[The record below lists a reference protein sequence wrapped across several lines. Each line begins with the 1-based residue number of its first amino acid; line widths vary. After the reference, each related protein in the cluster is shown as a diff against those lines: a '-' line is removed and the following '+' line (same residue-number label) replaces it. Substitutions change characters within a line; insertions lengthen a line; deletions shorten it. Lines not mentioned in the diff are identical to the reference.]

1 MNNQQKNKQIAYDTL
16 IKDGLHG
23 KAVEVMRR
31 KPFAGCDMKDK
42 KLTTDREGAK
52 ITLNES

>member
-1 MNNQQKNKQIAYDTL
+1 MTNQQKNKQIAYDTL
-16 IKDGLHG
+16 IKDGLHS
-23 KAVEVMRR
+23 KAVEIMHR
-31 KPFAGCDMKDK
+31 KPFAGCGIPDK

>member
-1 MNNQQKNKQIAYDTL
+1 MTNQQKNKQIAYDTL
-16 IKDGLHG
+16 IKDGLHS
-23 KAVEVMRR
+23 KAVEIMRR